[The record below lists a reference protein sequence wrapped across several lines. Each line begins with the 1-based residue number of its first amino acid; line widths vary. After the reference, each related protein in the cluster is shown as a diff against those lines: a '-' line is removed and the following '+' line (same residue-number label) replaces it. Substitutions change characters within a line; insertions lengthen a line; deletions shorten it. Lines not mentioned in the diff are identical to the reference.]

1 MQGVQGYLTSGAAK
15 LAAYEDYSALGK
27 CPECRANL
35 TSAGEE
41 EGERV
46 CSACGIVA
54 GRATGTPEHGMSA
67 PSVSKRTPLGS
78 YIVDGGTGT
87 PSLNGPDF
95 GLGRI
100 KPNVIG
106 RGGPLLTCTGLTTR
120 VAERLSLPKSVI
132 ESADITAGRLLP
144 GRKAYGV
151 SIYAISAYSLLHA
164 CRAAG
169 IAHISY
175 REIVNAYHDAGHK
188 VGRSQL
194 MRIGLDSPVRL
205 PHASKE
211 ELVRAVV
218 ARLQSSEHVA
228 ARLREEDLDP
238 KEYFTTLLELAKEVA
253 AGCSDLRGFSPRT
266 VAAGSVYLAARTV
279 SRKTFTQREAGE
291 ALGMAEYTV
300 REFVCRA
307 QNDAKAEAEKQVRP
321 VKSGAPLGRP

>member
-54 GRATGTPEHGMSA
+54 GRATGRPEDGMSA

-78 YIVDGGTGT
+78 YIVTDGSGA
-87 PSLNGPDF
+87 PSLNGPGF
-95 GLGRI
+95 GLGWI
-100 KPNVIG
+100 KPNIIG
-106 RGGPLLTCTGLTTR
+106 RGGPLLTCTRLTKR
-120 VAERLSLPKSVI
+120 VAERLALPKSVV
-132 ESADITAGRLLP
+132 ENADVTAGKLLP
-144 GRKAYGV
+144 SRKACGA

-164 CRAAG
+164 CRSAG
-169 IAHISY
+169 IAHISH
-175 REIVNAYHDAGHK
+175 REILRAYADAGHRI
-188 VGRSQL
+188 GRAQL

-205 PHASKE
+205 PRADKD

-218 ARLQSSEHVA
+218 ARLQSSERVA
-228 ARLREEDLDP
+228 ARLREGNLDP

-253 AGCSDLRGFSPRT
+253 AECSDLRGFSPRT
-266 VAAGSVYLAARTV
+266 VAAGSVYLAARAV
-279 SRKTFTQREAGE
+279 SRKTFTQREVGE

-300 REFVCRA
+300 REFVCRT
-307 QNDAKAEAEKQVRP
+307 QNDAKAEAEKQARP
-321 VKSGAPLGRP
+321 VKSGPPLGRP